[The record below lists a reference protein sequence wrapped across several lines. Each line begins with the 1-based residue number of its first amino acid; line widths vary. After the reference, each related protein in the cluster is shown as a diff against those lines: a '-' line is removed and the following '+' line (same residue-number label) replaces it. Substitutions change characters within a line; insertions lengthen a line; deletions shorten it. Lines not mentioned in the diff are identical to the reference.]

1 MPQDGVTKLFRLVQG
16 QGFQVESAGVQPH
29 FFDINEDTPSVPR
42 QWCLEVGDVETD
54 VSDNFAF
61 DQAARRVGLSGQ
73 AGSLLHARRDLQHC
87 THTRLCVTLAHA

>member
-16 QGFQVESAGVQPH
+16 QGFQVESAGVRPH

-61 DQAARRVGLSGQ
+61 DQAARRVGLLAKQ
-73 AGSLLHARRDLQHC
+73 ARCCMHAETCSTARIRG
-87 THTRLCVTLAHA
+87 CV

>member
-61 DQAARRVGLSGQ
+61 DQAARRVGLPSCK
-73 AGSLLHARRDLQHC
+73 AGLRLHACRGIHYC
-87 THTRLCVTLAHA
+87 TTVRVCV